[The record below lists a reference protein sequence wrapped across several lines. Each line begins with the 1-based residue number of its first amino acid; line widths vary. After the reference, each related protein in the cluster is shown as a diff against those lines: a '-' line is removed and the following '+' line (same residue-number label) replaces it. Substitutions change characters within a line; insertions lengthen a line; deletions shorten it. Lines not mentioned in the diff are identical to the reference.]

1 MAKYKIVA
9 GSIIEVDTEQKI
21 VSFSKKKEAIGLCNF
36 LNSGGGFDGFTPSF
50 FLKPKVKKQ

>member
-1 MAKYKIVA
+1 MAKYKIMS
-9 GSIIEVDTEQKI
+9 GFIIEVETDQKI

-50 FLKPKVKKQ
+50 FLKPYLKKQ